1 MAYPLFHPDGTT
13 DLPMAMTI
21 QDFSA
26 AFPKESEVLEF
37 KQGLPEGK
45 VQEAVVAFSN
55 TSGGVI
61 LLGVAPDGSARGLL
75 VDGELVAR
83 AHRAVGQ
90 ARDPGRYEIFDL
102 VAGDRNLLVIAVARR
117 REGFSQTADGRIL
130 VRRGAM
136 NAALF
141 GAALGEFVAGRVLTR
156 FETTPTNVAFS
167 DADPGLLA
175 DLTAAWNWPTGE
187 TLPERLAEQ
196 GLLDGRG
203 DRLTVA
209 GVLHL
214 LREPHLVLGKTYI
227 EVFRYRDKGTAYD
240 RRVSVTGPL
249 SNQVTEATRFVV
261 DELGSDLVVLGVR
274 RYDLPRLPEGVLRE
288 AVANAVAHRV
298 YENARSAV
306 RIEIRPDCV
315 TITSPGPLPEP
326 VTVTNIRD
334 QNAARNL
341 SVIGTLRRFRLAE
354 DAGRGVDLMEDV
366 MAANLL
372 DLPEFHD
379 DGTSVTVR
387 LILSTTVSPAERAWV
402 QEVERRGEIRP
413 PDRVLL
419 VHAARGV
426 PLTNSYARDVLG
438 ADSVDARNSLQRLR
452 DADLLSQSGER
463 GGAVYYLSPDLSPP
477 AGLRLEPGELGNL
490 VVALAEEGA
499 LTNQLVRER
508 TGLDR
513 ARALALLTSLV
524 EEGRLVRRGERRGSW
539 YERPSGMQDSG
550 QGRLPG

>member
-1 MAYPLFHPDGTT
+1 MAS
-13 DLPMAMTI
+13 
-21 QDFSA
+21 QDFTA
-26 AFPKESEVLEF
+26 AFPTESEFLEF
-37 KQGLPEGK
+37 KQGLPEAK

-61 LLGVAPDGSARGLL
+61 LLGVAPDGGARGLT
-75 VDGELVAR
+75 VDGELTAR
-83 AHRAVGQ
+83 VHRAIGR

-102 VAGDRNLLVIAVARR
+102 VVGDRSLLVIAVARR
-117 REGFSQTADGRIL
+117 REGFSQTTDGRIL

-136 NAALF
+136 NTALF
-141 GAALGEFVAGRVLTR
+141 GAALGELIAGRVLTR
-156 FETTPTNVAFS
+156 FETTPTIVTFS

-175 DLTAAWNWPTGE
+175 GLAAAWGWPADRA
-187 TLPERLAEQ
+187 LSDRLREQ
-196 GLLDGRG
+196 GLMDPRSE
-203 DRLTVA
+203 RLTVA

-214 LREPHLVLGKTYI
+214 VAEPHLVLGKTYI
-227 EVFRYRDKGTAYD
+227 EVFRYRDKDTAYD
-240 RRVSVTGPL
+240 RRLSVTGPL
-249 SNQVTEATRFVV
+249 SRQVTEATRLIV

-298 YENARSAV
+298 YENGRSAV
-306 RIEIRPDCV
+306 RIEIRPDSV

-326 VTVTNIRD
+326 VTVANIRD

-341 SVIGTLRRFRLAE
+341 SVISSLRRFRLAE

-372 DLPEFHD
+372 DPPEFTD
-379 DGTSVTVR
+379 DGASVSVR
-387 LILSTTVSPAERAWV
+387 LHLSTTVSPSERAWI

-413 PDRVLL
+413 LDRILL

-426 PLTNSYARDVLG
+426 PLTNSYAREVL
-438 ADSVDARNSLQRLR
+438 ALDSVDARNALQRLR
-452 DADLLSQSGER
+452 DAGLLSQSGER
-463 GGAVYYLSPDLSPP
+463 GGAAYYLAPDLSPP
-477 AGLRLEPGELGNL
+477 AGLRMNPAELGD
-490 VVALAEEGA
+490 VVLALAAEGP

-524 EEGRLVRRGERRGSW
+524 EDGRLTRRGERRGAA
-539 YERPSGMQDSG
+539 YELPS
-550 QGRLPG
+550 